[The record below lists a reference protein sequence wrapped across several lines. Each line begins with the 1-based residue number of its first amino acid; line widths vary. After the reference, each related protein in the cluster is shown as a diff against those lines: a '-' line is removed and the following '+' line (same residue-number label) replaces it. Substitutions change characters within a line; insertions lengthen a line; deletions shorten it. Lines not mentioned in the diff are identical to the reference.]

1 MDGWMNRWM
10 VGWWDGWWDRFGD
23 AGMVG
28 WMEGWWEE
36 WVDGRMNGGWV
47 DGNCTHYVLRAPK
60 RDSVV
65 QPELL
70 FPSTDGL

>member
-1 MDGWMNRWM
+1 
-10 VGWWDGWWDRFGD
+10 
-23 AGMVG
+23 
-28 WMEGWWEE
+28 MEGWWEE